1 MESTRRPMM
10 IATGLAACLLLAACT
25 PAVSPSFE
33 GVDPFEEPIDPKGA
47 AVEAPQSTAE
57 GSLGAP
63 EPVKGSGAVKVAVL
77 NGQALPASVED
88 AFHDQTGFTLEQ
100 DGVSSVS
107 EISGVGADAVVG
119 MGANDLLAAASAL
132 ASAPA
137 IDLVPPGTG
146 VEGAASETAYG
157 RDDVCVLADKG
168 WISANKRSLPGG
180 LDLLARA
187 DVAQL
192 LAIPD
197 PAHSPLSELFIAGAR
212 AKFGE
217 GLGQWA
223 VDLRAG
229 GALVSPAEEA
239 NASWTA
245 VDSAQSGAQASRP
258 LLVGPMSAIARTAT
272 GAGVEAAARAVE
284 GTCVQRFVYAAPA
297 AGAGNEEGAASF
309 ITWLLTWSGQR
320 ALAEAG
326 VVYPLDPEAVENTP
340 AHWFLT
346 PSSDALVLD
355 EAAIG
360 DAADAVAQWESARE
374 G

>member
-1 MESTRRPMM
+1 MESTRRPMR
-10 IATGLAACLLLAACT
+10 IGAGLAACLLLAACT

-33 GVDPFEEPIDPKGA
+33 GVDPFEEPIAPKGA
-47 AVEAPQSTAE
+47 AVEAPQSAAE

-63 EPVKGSGAVKVAVL
+63 EPLKGSGTVKLAVL
-77 NGQALPASVED
+77 NGNPLPASVED

-100 DGVSSVS
+100 DAVSSVS
-107 EISGVGADAVVG
+107 EISGVGADAVIG
-119 MGANDLLAAASAL
+119 MGANDLLAAAPSLGA
-132 ASAPA
+132 APA
-137 IDLVPPGTG
+137 LDLVPPGTG

-168 WISANKRSLPGG
+168 WISANKRDLPTGMT
-180 LDLLARA
+180 LLART

-197 PAHSPLSELFIAGAR
+197 PAQSSPSALFIAGAR
-212 AKFGE
+212 AAFGE

-223 VDLRAG
+223 LDLRAG
-229 GALVSPAEEA
+229 GVLVAPTAEAES
-239 NASWTA
+239 SWTA
-245 VDSAQSGAQASRP
+245 IEGAQSGAEPSRP
-258 LLVGPMSAIARTAT
+258 LLVGPMSAITRTAT
-272 GAGVEAAARAVE
+272 GTGVEAAARAVE

-297 AGAGNEEGAASF
+297 AGAANEEGAASF

-326 VVYPLDPEAVENTP
+326 AVYPLEPEALENTA

-360 DAADAVAQWESARE
+360 DAADAVAQWDSARK